1 MKKQFTLSVIL
12 LLLTLWTSHLE
23 AQNEK
28 RYSIEMSF
36 TLNGKTVKT
45 VLASASYSIN
55 REVYEEDS
63 SYAPK
68 KYIYYSVTPV
78 KLDKDLLL
86 AIKNKKATYDI
97 LVTMTD
103 NYGKDAKKETLLK
116 KAMISSISES
126 YSPYNYDYAGSIS
139 LGINAESIVLDGVEL
154 LP

>member
-1 MKKQFTLSVIL
+1 MKKQFILPTLL
-12 LLLTLWTSHLE
+12 LLLTLWSHTLS

-36 TLNGKTVKT
+36 TLNGKTIKT
-45 VLASASYSIN
+45 PLASASYSIN
-55 REVYEEDS
+55 REVYEDS
-63 SYAPK
+63 SYAAK
-68 KYIYYSVTPV
+68 KYIYYSATPV

-97 LVTMTD
+97 LITMTD
-103 NYGKDAKKETLLK
+103 NYGKEAKKETLLK
-116 KAMISSISES
+116 KALISSISES

-139 LGINAESIVLDGVEL
+139 LGINAESIVIDGVEL

>member
-1 MKKQFTLSVIL
+1 MKKQLTLSVLLIL
-12 LLLTLWTSHLE
+12 VSLWSQTLS

-36 TLNGKTVKT
+36 TFNGKTVKT
-45 VLASASYSIN
+45 ALASSSYSIN

-63 SYAPK
+63 SYASK
-68 KYIYYSVTPV
+68 KYIYYSVTPI
-78 KLDKDLLL
+78 KLEKDLLL
-86 AIKNKKATYDI
+86 AVKNKKASYDI
-97 LVTMTD
+97 LITMTD
-103 NYGKDAKKETLLK
+103 NYGKEAKKETLLK
-116 KAMISSISES
+116 KAIISSISES

>member
-1 MKKQFTLSVIL
+1 MKKQFTLSAFL
-12 LLLTLWTSHLE
+12 LLLTLWTNHLV

-36 TLNGKTVKT
+36 TFNGKTVKT
-45 VLASASYSIN
+45 ALASASYSIN

-68 KYIYYSVTPV
+68 KYIYYSVTPA

-103 NYGKDAKKETLLK
+103 NYGKEAKKETLLK
-116 KAMISSISES
+116 KAIISSISES

-139 LGINAESIVLDGVEL
+139 IGINAESIVLDGVEL

>member
-1 MKKQFTLSVIL
+1 MKKQFTLSVLFIL
-12 LLLTLWTSHLE
+12 VTLWGQNLW
-23 AQNEK
+23 AQAEK

-36 TLNGKTVKT
+36 TFNGKTIKT
-45 VLASASYSIN
+45 ALASSSYSIN
-55 REVYEEDS
+55 REVYEEDT

-68 KYIYYSVTPV
+68 KYIYYSATPL

-97 LVTMTD
+97 LIIMTD
-103 NYGKDAKKETLLK
+103 NYGKEAKRETLLK

-126 YSPYNYDYAGSIS
+126 YSPYNYDAAGSIS

>member
-68 KYIYYSVTPV
+68 NTFITPLHRLNWIRIYCSLSKT
-78 KLDKDLLL
+78 
-86 AIKNKKATYDI
+86 KKPLT
-97 LVTMTD
+97 T
-103 NYGKDAKKETLLK
+103 
-116 KAMISSISES
+116 SW
-126 YSPYNYDYAGSIS
+126 
-139 LGINAESIVLDGVEL
+139 

>member
-116 KAMISSISES
+116 KAMILSISES

>member
-1 MKKQFTLSVIL
+1 MKKQFTLFL
-12 LLLTLWTSHLE
+12 LLIFVTLWNQTLW

-36 TLNGKTVKT
+36 IFNGKTVKT
-45 VLASASYSIN
+45 ALASASYSIN

-68 KYIYYSVTPV
+68 KYIYYSATPV
-78 KLDKDLLL
+78 KLEKDLLL
-86 AIKNKKATYDI
+86 AIKNKKASYDI
-97 LVTMTD
+97 LITMTD
-103 NYGKDAKKETLLK
+103 NYGKEAKKETLLK